1 MDNMDDIKTSDHV
14 FHSLSLR
21 PKIEFE
27 AQTDNE
33 EIILAVRAHPITFIP
48 IILNGVVLFI
58 LIFCVNFILP
68 ELLNMEQILFF
79 NIFVSVI
86 FIGYLWFNYLSWYF
100 NIGIITNHRVIDVD
114 FRSILYKE
122 VTYTN
127 LNKIEDVTAKGG
139 GFIASVF
146 NFGNVYIQTAGTEVN
161 VEFMNIP
168 RPSFV
173 AKIVNGL
180 LNK

>member
-1 MDNMDDIKTSDHV
+1 MDNIKPSNHL
-14 FHSLSLR
+14 FNSLSLR
-21 PKIEFE
+21 PKIRFE
-27 AQTDNE
+27 AQTENE
-33 EIILAVRAHPITFIP
+33 EIILTVRAHPITLIP
-48 IILNGVVLFI
+48 VIINGLVLFI
-58 LIFCVNFILP
+58 LIFCLNFVLP
-68 ELLNMEQILFF
+68 QLLNTEQILFF
-79 NIFVSVI
+79 NLFAFIIFVS
-86 FIGYLWFNYLSWYF
+86 YLWFNFLTWYF

-114 FRSILYKE
+114 FHSILYKE

-146 NFGNVYIQTAGTEVN
+146 NFGNVFIQTAGTEVN